1 MGAELRGQTL
11 HFVLANREAG
21 RTVAGMARKLRIEAE
36 GAVYHVI
43 ARGNYRTDVFAAEA
57 TKAAFL
63 HCLDEACTKS
73 GWLVHAWCVMS
84 NHYHLCLR
92 TPRANLVEGMRWLQ
106 ATFSLRF
113 NRFRSEQGH
122 VFQGRY
128 KALPV
133 EPEAVGAVCHY
144 IHLNPVRAHLV
155 GVEALPDYP
164 WTSMQ
169 ALARK
174 CPRADWLAAN
184 EALEHAG
191 GLKDTPAGH
200 QRYLTYLDWL
210 QQNDEAQKQLA
221 FERMS
226 KDWAVGTL
234 AFRKELLRE
243 HKHLEG
249 ALARKDRSAAETRE
263 ARWREQLERFLK
275 AVAKAPRNIA
285 ADPKGSAWKVAVAS
299 AMKSTT
305 TVTNPW
311 LARQLNMGSP
321 FRVSR
326 LASACR
332 HAPGPYQPFATL
344 TAKCKV

>member
-1 MGAELRGQTL
+1 
-11 HFVLANREAG
+11 
-21 RTVAGMARKLRIEAE
+21 MARKLRIEAE
-36 GAVYHVI
+36 DAVYHVI
-43 ARGNYRTDVFAAEA
+43 ARGNYRADVFATDA
-57 TKAAFL
+57 TKTSFL
-63 HCLDEACTKS
+63 KCLGEACEKA
-73 GWLVHAWCVMS
+73 GWLIHAWCVMS

-92 TPRANLVEGMRWLQ
+92 TPQANLVEGMRWLQ
-106 ATFSLRF
+106 ATFSVRF

-133 EPEAVGAVCHY
+133 EPEAIGAVCHY

-155 GVEALPDYP
+155 AVEALPDYT
-164 WTSMQ
+164 WTSLQ

-174 CPRADWLAAN
+174 CPRVPWLAVD

-200 QRYLTYLDWL
+200 KRYLAYLDWL
-210 QQNDEAQKQLA
+210 QQNDDAKKQLA

-249 ALARKDRSAAETRE
+249 VLGRKDQSAAEARE
-263 ARWREQLERFLK
+263 ARWSEQLSRYLQ
-275 AVAKAPRNIA
+275 AVHKTATDIA
-285 ADPKGSAWKVAVAS
+285 ADAKGSAWKVAAAS

-305 TVTNPW
+305 TASNPW

-326 LASACR
+326 LATTCR
-332 HAPGPYQPFATL
+332 HNPEPYEPFATL
-344 TAKCKV
+344 MTNCKV